1 MASIINASTA
11 GAGGV
16 ITTADA
22 SGVLEL
28 QSGGTTVAT
37 LRASGVNA
45 GIQVAANAA
54 PAFSAYLNTSPTLTA
69 ATFTKIACNIE
80 EFNTNTNYDNSSN
93 YRFTPTVAGYYMV
106 TGCVGLNGT
115 ITRALC
121 FIAKNGSN
129 FKSGNDA
136 NATVY
141 RSTVSALIYMN
152 GSTDYVELFAYA
164 LGSSLTLNGN
174 IADTYFQAAMVRSA

>member
-1 MASIINASTA
+1 LSSLVIAGDTSGTVTLDAPANA
-11 GAGGV
+11 
-16 ITTADA
+16 
-22 SGVLEL
+22 
-28 QSGGTTVAT
+28 GTTVLTLPAT
-37 LRASGVNA
+37 SGTVMVN
-45 GIQVAANAA
+45 G
-54 PAFSAYLNTSPTLTA
+54 PAFSAYLDTSPALTA

-80 EFNTNTNYDNSSN
+80 EFDTNTNYDNSSN

-106 TGCVGLNGT
+106 TGCVGFNGT
-115 ITRALC
+115 ITRGLC
-121 FIAKNGSN
+121 FVAKNGSN

-164 LGSSLTLNGN
+164 LGTSLSLNGN
-174 IADTYFQAAMVRSA
+174 IADTYFQASMVRGA